1 VRFRA
6 RLDLTSTEC
15 GGRETP
21 AASAAWRPA
30 FRTRPAGDGTSF
42 FLTADV
48 DLLVPGGTY
57 EVWAE
62 LLTPDIFAGQ
72 VLPGL
77 NFALYEGLRRVADG
91 VILEVTE
98 QDPS

>member
-1 VRFRA
+1 MRFRA
-6 RLDLTSTEC
+6 RLDLIPTQR

-30 FRTRPAGDGTSF
+30 FRTRQGEDGTSC

-48 DLLVPGGTY
+48 DFLAPGETY
-57 EVWAE
+57 EVRAE
-62 LLTPDIFAGQ
+62 LLAPDIFAGQ
-72 VLPGL
+72 LLPGL

-98 QDPS
+98 QDSL